1 MNGLVIWSSVNRGKN
16 GVLMDHA
23 RPLADPVSIHV
34 LALASHMNIKWRLN
48 RPLVVLDHV
57 STPSSVRTSG
67 VQLGLHGHFGPHVQQ
82 LAAWDVVHEAARVN
96 SAVSARVMLKSSNG
110 VAPVAGN
117 RGAFG
122 LSVRPLA
129 KVVPNPDLE
138 IAITSPRLV
147 SNVSATMLRLL
158 LVLRGTAKCG
168 LTGHLGLC
176 ALDRSAKFAEAV

>member
-1 MNGLVIWSSVNRGKN
+1 
-16 GVLMDHA
+16 MDHA
-23 RPLADPVSIHV
+23 RPLADPVSTHV
-34 LALASHMNIKWRLN
+34 LALVSRMNIKWRLN

-57 STPSSVRTSG
+57 STPSSVRTNG
-67 VQLGLHGHFGPHVQQ
+67 VQLGPHGHFGPPVQQ

-96 SAVSARVMLKSSNG
+96 SVVSARVMLKSSNG

-129 KVVPNPDLE
+129 RVVPSPDLE
-138 IAITSPRLV
+138 SAITFPRLV
-147 SNVSATMLRLL
+147 SSASATMSRRL

-176 ALDRSAKFAEAV
+176 ALDRSDKFAEAV